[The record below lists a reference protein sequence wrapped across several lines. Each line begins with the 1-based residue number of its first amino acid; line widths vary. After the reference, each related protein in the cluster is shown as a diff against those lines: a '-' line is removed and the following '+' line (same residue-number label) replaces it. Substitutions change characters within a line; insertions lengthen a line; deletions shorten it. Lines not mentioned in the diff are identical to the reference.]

1 MIHFAHPEAFLLLLP
16 VMGALFLYGK
26 RQKEVLEYPSLNP
39 ILAHLTPVSPFKQY
53 LPGALK
59 LLSALLWVIAISDPQ
74 YQLKETL
81 KMRENREI
89 ILVLDLSES
98 MSWSLRGEFKAEN
111 MEDSRETVAKKAVQ
125 RFIESREESALR
137 ESQSHR
143 SSSQIPPYLQNLD
156 FQSMEADKDRI
167 GLIVFSSDAYVK
179 FPPTTDYRILKEH
192 LSEVSSHLPELG
204 TNTELEKAL
213 FTAVIL
219 TLRPFLGAQ
228 EITDMENNLKSGSNR
243 LYIPDSLTKRKSL
256 GKGKV
261 IILFTDG
268 EIEIPTQKPTGAVLV
283 DDGPVKKYT
292 YNAAKIDLLKTIRLA
307 EELGIKIYML
317 STGKIAEPLKR
328 SIDATGGRTFT
339 LRDTD
344 NYWRVI
350 DIYEEI
356 NKLEKTR
363 LVNKE
368 YTRNASAF
376 LWFGLAG
383 VVSLA
388 SGEVMRSLRG
398 FRIIP

>member
-1 MIHFAHPEAFLLLLP
+1 MHFAHPEALLLLLP
-16 VMGALFLYGK
+16 IAGALFLYRK

-59 LLSALLWVIAISDPQ
+59 LLSALLFVITISDPQ
-74 YQLKETL
+74 YQVKETL
-81 KMRENREI
+81 KMRESREI
-89 ILVLDLSES
+89 TLVLDLSES

-111 MEDSRETVAKKAVQ
+111 AEDSREVVAKKAVR

-137 ESQSHR
+137 ESHGNG
-143 SSSQIPPYLQNLD
+143 SQTHLYLQNPD

-167 GLIVFSSDAYVK
+167 GLIVFSNDAYVK
-179 FPPTTDYRILKEH
+179 FPPTTDYKILKEH

-219 TLRPFLGAQ
+219 SLRPFLGAQ
-228 EITDMENNLKSGSNR
+228 EITDMENNLKSGSDR
-243 LYIPDSLTKRKSL
+243 LYIPDSLTKMKSP

-268 EIEIPTQKPTGAVLV
+268 EIEIPTQKSTGAVLV

-317 STGKIAEPLKR
+317 STGKIAEPLKKA
-328 SIDATGGRTFT
+328 IDATGGRTFT
-339 LRDTD
+339 LQDTD

-350 DIYEEI
+350 DMYEAI
-356 NKLEKTR
+356 NKLEKAR
-363 LVNKE
+363 LVDKE
-368 YTRNASAF
+368 YTRSASAF

-383 VVSLA
+383 IISLA
-388 SGEVMRSLRG
+388 SGEVIGNLRG
-398 FRIIP
+398 FRMIP